1 MINLIIEKNEEKQ
14 RLDRY
19 LKKYLNNAPNDFIQM
34 ILRKKYIK
42 VNGKREKGEYFLS
55 EGDVLSIYLSD
66 ETFVKFR
73 KEKTYLT
80 SSIKLD
86 IVYEDS
92 NILLLNKS
100 EGIEVQPSEKNVPS
114 LIDAVL
120 ENISYDSS
128 NTFRPS
134 ICNRLDRNTTG
145 LVIVAKNYEA
155 LKQIN
160 NSLRQR
166 LIKKTYTTIVFGKI
180 SKKTEIKTYLS
191 KEYSINKVA
200 VHDER
205 IKDSKE
211 AKTIIYPIQSNEN
224 FTEIE
229 VDLITGKTHQIRAH
243 LEYIGHPLIGD
254 SKYGGSYKELKYQ
267 LLHAFKIEIEGMS
280 NELEYLNGK
289 IFEAPLPKKYVIIRK
304 KIFEE

>member
-1 MINLIIEKNEEKQ
+1 MINLTIEKNEEKQ

-19 LKKYLNNAPNDFIQM
+19 LKKYLNNAPANFIQM

-42 VNGKREKGEYFLS
+42 VNGKREKGEFFLS
-55 EGDVLSIYLSD
+55 EGDVVSIYLSD
-66 ETFVKFR
+66 ETLEKFR

-92 NILLLNKS
+92 NILLLNKP
-100 EGIEVQPSEKNVPS
+100 EGIEVQPSEKNIPS

-120 ENISYDSS
+120 ENISYDRS

-160 NSLRQR
+160 NALRQR
-166 LIKKTYTTIVFGKI
+166 LIKKTYTTIVFGKLTENI
-180 SKKTEIKTYLS
+180 EIKTYLS
-191 KEYSINKVA
+191 KEYTINKVS
-200 VHDER
+200 VHDE
-205 IKDSKE
+205 KVENSKE
-211 AKTIIYPIQSNEN
+211 AKTIIYPLCSNEK

-243 LEYIGHPLIGD
+243 LEHIGHPLIGD

-280 NELEYLNGK
+280 NELTYLNGK
-289 IFEAPLPKKYVIIRK
+289 IFKAPLPKKYVIIRK
-304 KIFEE
+304 KIFEK